1 MQVRSK
7 PDVAAV
13 FDRLTANEQPGRRG
27 LEAWRSLLRAHATL
41 MRQLEADLEKR
52 TGLALADFDVLAQLA
67 LAGGELRMTD
77 LAVRALISR
86 SGACLGARLAGCK
99 KGMDVTVITS
109 DVTSSFF
116 ASRECGLLLGD
127 AREVL
132 RTLADDSLDCTVTS
146 PPYYSGRRHV
156 GDTIHEIGSEKT
168 VEEYVEA
175 LESVGREVYRVTKP
189 TGSYWLNLDDKC
201 ERKEWLGI
209 PWRVAFAMREIGWK
223 IRSEVIWHKPEHVR
237 KAAKDRLTPAHE
249 LFFHFVKSKDAY
261 YDMDAIR
268 KPSSPPI
275 WGKNGVA
282 KTPGGSVPTD
292 VWTIQMEDS
301 NFSENPYA
309 AFPEAL
315 VEPPIR
321 ATCRRGGTVLDPFV
335 GSGTTAVV
343 ALRLGR
349 KAVGID
355 ASADCLEFTKKR
367 ILEASGQPA
376 TPRQAPLS
384 HTVKVSHGR
393 VR

>member
-1 MQVRSK
+1 MEIRVS
-7 PDVAAV
+7 
-13 FDRLTANEQPGRRG
+13 
-27 LEAWRSLLRAHATL
+27 SLRAQVGEEAESAA
-41 MRQLEADLEKR
+41 RQVPSIIGCRKRGVARRREAR
-52 TGLALADFDVLAQLA
+52 H
-67 LAGGELRMTD
+67 R
-77 LAVRALISR
+77 VRASLN
-86 SGACLGARLAGCK
+86 ARLAGCK
-99 KGMDVTVITS
+99 KGMVLTVITS
-109 DVTSSFF
+109 NVVSSVF

-132 RTLADDSLDCTVTS
+132 RTLAEDSVDCTVTS

-156 GDTIHEIGSEKT
+156 GDTVVEIGSEKT

-175 LESVGREVYRVTKP
+175 LASVGKELYRVTRP

-223 IRSEVIWHKPEHVR
+223 IRSEVIWHKPTHVR
-237 KAAKDRLTPAHE
+237 NAAKDRLTPAHE
-249 LFFHFVKSKDAY
+249 LLFYFVKSKDAY

-268 KPSSPPI
+268 RPSSPPI
-275 WGKNGVA
+275 WGKNGVV
-282 KTPGGSVPTD
+282 KTRRGSVPTD
-292 VWTIQMEDS
+292 VWTLQIEDS
-301 NFSENPYA
+301 TTPENPYA

-315 VEPPIR
+315 VELPIR
-321 ATCRRGGTVLDPFV
+321 ATCPRGGTVLDPFV

-355 ASADCLEFTKKR
+355 ASADCLEFAKKR

-384 HTVKVSHGR
+384 HTVKVSHGPMR
-393 VR
+393 